1 MIYSKAEIRKIFE
14 DEIQGMGFE
23 LVDFKLNISNRE
35 SLIRLFVD
43 KDGGIT
49 VDECSKISRSIS
61 DLIFR
66 KALFDKNYRLEVSS
80 PGLDRPLITKR
91 DFQRNIGR
99 NVILEYKDES
109 QLKQVEGKIISTD
122 DELILEKEND
132 VISVSYNNIHK
143 GKIKLKW

>member
-1 MIYSKAEIRKIFE
+1 MYSKAEIIKIFE
-14 DEIQGMGFE
+14 DEIQRMGFE
-23 LVDFKLNISNRE
+23 LVEFKLNINNRE

-49 VDECSKISRSIS
+49 VNECSKISHSIS

-66 KALFDKNYRLEVSS
+66 KSLFDKDYKLEVSS

-91 DFQRNIGR
+91 DFQRNVGR

-109 QLKQVEGKIISTD
+109 ELKRIEGKIISAD

-132 VISVSYNNIHK
+132 IISVNYNNIHK

>member
-132 VISVSYNNIHK
+132 IISISYDNILK

>member
-1 MIYSKAEIRKIFE
+1 MYSKAEIIKIFE

-23 LVDFKLNISNRE
+23 LVEFKLNINNRE

-43 KDGGIT
+43 KEGGIT
-49 VDECSKISRSIS
+49 VNECSKISHSIS

-66 KALFDKNYRLEVSS
+66 KALFDKDYKLEVSS

-91 DFQRNIGR
+91 DFQRNVGR

-109 QLKQVEGKIISTD
+109 ELKRIEGKIMSAD

-132 VISVSYNNIHK
+132 IISVSYNNIHK

>member
-1 MIYSKAEIRKIFE
+1 LIYREAEIRKSFE

-35 SLIRLFVD
+35 SLIILFVD

-49 VDECSKISRSIS
+49 VNECGKISRSIS

-66 KALFDKNYRLEVSS
+66 KALFERNYRLEVSS

-91 DFQRNIGR
+91 DFER
-99 NVILEYKDES
+99 NVGRDVVLEYKNEVEV
-109 QLKQVEGKIISTD
+109 KRIEGKILSAD
-122 DELILEKEND
+122 DELILEKGND
-132 VISVSYNNIHK
+132 IISVSFDKISR

>member
-1 MIYSKAEIRKIFE
+1 MYSKAEIIKIFE

-23 LVDFKLNISNRE
+23 LVEFKLNINNRE

-49 VDECSKISRSIS
+49 VNECSKISHSIS

-66 KALFDKNYRLEVSS
+66 KALFDKDYKLEVSS

-91 DFQRNIGR
+91 DFQRNVGR

-109 QLKQVEGKIISTD
+109 ELKRIEGKIMSAD

-132 VISVSYNNIHK
+132 IISVSYNNIHK

>member
-1 MIYSKAEIRKIFE
+1 MYSKAEIIKIFE

-23 LVDFKLNISNRE
+23 LVEFKLNINNRE

-49 VDECSKISRSIS
+49 VNECSKISRSIS

-66 KALFDKNYRLEVSS
+66 KSLFDKNYKLEVSS

-91 DFQRNIGR
+91 DFQRNVGR

-109 QLKQVEGKIISTD
+109 ELKRIEGKIMSAD

-132 VISVSYNNIHK
+132 IISVSYNNIHK

>member
-1 MIYSKAEIRKIFE
+1 MYSKAEIIKIFE

-23 LVDFKLNISNRE
+23 LVEFKLNINNRE

-49 VDECSKISRSIS
+49 VNECSKISHSIS

-66 KALFDKNYRLEVSS
+66 KALFDKDYKLEVSS

-91 DFQRNIGR
+91 DFQRNVGR

-109 QLKQVEGKIISTD
+109 ELKRIEGKIISAD

-132 VISVSYNNIHK
+132 IISVSYNNIHK